1 MTINTDVTIT
11 FNANERKA
19 TLTAA
24 PNSTKAQGSVVF
36 TNVTVPKKEL
46 NTFTKTPTDQAITVT
61 QAESTNPTQATV
73 NKFLQTADTLTVGT
87 DVTITFNANERKAT
101 LAVVANSTRAQG
113 DNVVFTNVTVEKQDL
128 SNFTKPTT
136 ETITVTQEETTNPTQ
151 ATVNKFLQ
159 TADTLTVGTDVTITF
174 NANERKATLAVV
186 ANSTRAQGDN
196 VVFTNV
202 TVEKQDLSTFTK
214 TPTDQAITVTQ
225 AESTNPTQA
234 TVNKFLQTA
243 DTLTVGTDVTI
254 TFNAN
259 ERKATLAVVA
269 NSTRAQGDNVVFTNV
284 TVEKQDLSN
293 FTKPT
298 TETIT
303 VTQEETTNP
312 TQATVNKFL
321 QTPDTLT
328 LDTDVTITFNANER
342 KATLAVVANST
353 RAQGD
358 NVVFTNV
365 TVEKQDLSTFT
376 KTPTDQAITVTQAE
390 STNPTQA
397 TVNKFL
403 QTADTLTVGTDVTI
417 TFNANER
424 KATLAVVANSTRA
437 QGDNVVFTNVTV
449 EKQDLSNFTKPTTE
463 TITVTQEETTN
474 PTQATVNKFLQTPD
488 TLTVGTD
495 VTITFNANERK
506 ATLAVVANSTRAQGD
521 NVVFTN
527 VTVEK
532 QDLSTFTKPT
542 TETITVT
549 QAESTNPTQATV
561 NKLLQTDGSLNV
573 GTDVTITFNAN
584 ERKATLASA
593 PDSTKVQGSVVFT
606 NVTVE
611 KQDLSTLTKTT
622 TQAITVTQAE
632 STNPTQATVNKF
644 LQTADTLTVGTDV
657 TITFNANERKATL
670 AVVANSTRAQGD
682 NVVFTNVTVEK
693 QDLSTFTKTPTDQA
707 ITVTQAESTNPTQ
720 ATVNKLLQT
729 ADTLTVG
736 TDVTITFNDVDNKK
750 TATITAAPNSTQA
763 QGSVVF
769 TNVKVAQPTAPVV
782 DANATTAPT
791 ATTDNRQPNADTNAT
806 QQSNGDTNASG
817 QLNAGKTSPA
827 DNKIA
832 DEKPADDETVKK
844 PTDEAGTKK
853 VADETVKKP
862 ADDEKPTDEAGAQKA
877 KEAEAQTAKPVVTA
891 PEAEAQK
898 AKELEAQKTKEA
910 ETQKI
915 EGNTETQKIEGNT
928 ETKNPAV
935 TEETSKP
942 EENQGNTETKTTV
955 ENPVIKETE
964 ENTET
969 KTTEGTAKKELNT
982 LTKTP
987 TQAITVTQAEVTTQ
1001 TQDTLNKFLN
1011 EDGKLKVGD
1020 VTFTFNANER
1030 KATITAKPDSTTLQ
1044 GSVDF
1049 TNVTVEN
1056 PTQNPVSVQTPPT
1069 NNQNTEESSND
1080 SKTILI
1086 CLTIFL
1092 TITLTVLIGLF
1103 IHNSKKQK

>member
-1 MTINTDVTIT
+1 MPNFKNKKRQLLFLTSCLLPIFLFFFNMFFFNIVHALKHYYKPEYKKALSTFTHDDKNKAITVTQAEVTNPTQATVNKFLQTPDTLTLGGDVTITFNANERKATITAKPDSTTLQGSVVFTNVTVEKQDLSTFTKTPTDQAITVTQEETTTPTQDTLNKFLQTAGSLTVNTDVTIT

-19 TLTAA
+19 TLASA
-24 PNSTKAQGSVVF
+24 PDSTKVQGS
-36 TNVTVPKKEL
+36 
-46 NTFTKTPTDQAITVT
+46 
-61 QAESTNPTQATV
+61 
-73 NKFLQTADTLTVGT
+73 
-87 DVTITFNANERKAT
+87 
-101 LAVVANSTRAQG
+101 
-113 DNVVFTNVTVEKQDL
+113 VVFTNVTVEKQDL
-128 SNFTKPTT
+128 STFTKPTT
-136 ETITVTQEETTNPTQ
+136 ETITVTQAESTNPTQ

-284 TVEKQDLSN
+284 TVEKQDLS
-293 FTKPT
+293 
-298 TETIT
+298 
-303 VTQEETTNP
+303 
-312 TQATVNKFL
+312 
-321 QTPDTLT
+321 
-328 LDTDVTITFNANER
+328 
-342 KATLAVVANST
+342 
-353 RAQGD
+353 
-358 NVVFTNV
+358 
-365 TVEKQDLSTFT
+365 TFT

-449 EKQDLSNFTKPTTE
+449 EKQDLS
-463 TITVTQEETTN
+463 
-474 PTQATVNKFLQTPD
+474 
-488 TLTVGTD
+488 
-495 VTITFNANERK
+495 
-506 ATLAVVANSTRAQGD
+506 
-521 NVVFTN
+521 
-527 VTVEK
+527 
-532 QDLSTFTKPT
+532 TFTKTP

-549 QAESTNPTQATV
+549 QAEVTSKDQNAL
-561 NKLLQTDGSLNV
+561 NKFLKQDGSL
-573 GTDVTITFNAN
+573 
-584 ERKATLASA
+584 
-593 PDSTKVQGSVVFT
+593 
-606 NVTVE
+606 
-611 KQDLSTLTKTT
+611 
-622 TQAITVTQAE
+622 
-632 STNPTQATVNKF
+632 TVN
-644 LQTADTLTVGTDV
+644 TD
-657 TITFNANERKATL
+657 A
-670 AVVANSTRAQGD
+670 
-682 NVVFTNVTVEK
+682 
-693 QDLSTFTKTPTDQA
+693 
-707 ITVTQAESTNPTQ
+707 
-720 ATVNKLLQT
+720 
-729 ADTLTVG
+729 
-736 TDVTITFNDVDNKK
+736 TITFNDVDNKK

-827 DNKIA
+827 DNKLA

-862 ADDEKPTDEAGAQKA
+862 ADDEKPTDEAGAQ
-877 KEAEAQTAKPVVTA
+877 TAKPVVTA

-915 EGNTETQKIEGNT
+915 EGNTETQKTEGNTETKNPAVTEETSKPEENKGNTETQKIEGNT